1 MSDEPAQ
8 TIADIHEHACDVLND
23 AWTLLHS
30 NREAIDPL
38 ELARAYTSL
47 AEAYVNLARD
57 IRMVASA
64 GKPDADAKPKWAA
77 KAKAKAKADTEEAK
91 KAEEARKRAVVGGPD

>member
-64 GKPDADAKPKWAA
+64 GKPDADAKPKR
-77 KAKAKAKADTEEAK
+77 T
-91 KAEEARKRAVVGGPD
+91 AEKRAEATRGATPNIEPGDR

>member
-8 TIADIHEHACDVLND
+8 TIADIHEGAYFVLNN
-23 AWTLLHS
+23 AWTLLRC

-64 GKPDADAKPKWAA
+64 GKPDADAKPKR
-77 KAKAKAKADTEEAK
+77 T
-91 KAEEARKRAVVGGPD
+91 AEVKRAAEKRAEATRGATPNIEPGDR

>member
-8 TIADIHEHACDVLND
+8 TIAEIHECAHGALHD
-23 AWTLLHS
+23 AWTLLHA
-30 NREAIDPL
+30 NREAIPPL

-64 GKPDADAKPKWAA
+64 GKPDADAKPKRAA
-77 KAKAKAKADTEEAK
+77 KAKAKAAPKVELEAD
-91 KAEEARKRAVVGGPD
+91 PDWESEI